1 MNVADKIALTL
12 SVVGA
17 LVWGGVGI
25 FGFNLVGWLFGGDLS
40 VISRIV
46 YTLVGLSG
54 IWSASL
60 LFRSFV
66 PEDDAVMRTRD

>member
-1 MNVADKIALTL
+1 MNAIDKIALAL

-17 LVWGGVGI
+17 LVWGCVGI
-25 FGFNLVGWLFGGDLS
+25 FGFNLVGWLFGGDTS
-40 VISRIV
+40 VMSRII

-54 IWSASL
+54 IWTASL

-66 PEDDAVMRTRD
+66 PEDEQVIRTRD